1 MPEAHT
7 LAADDWSLALLR
19 KPLGDRLEVE
29 PQSAVH
35 ITFFDSFDWR
45 LHRAGCLLTRE
56 RRSGRTSLHWCSP
69 NHPHPYVLP
78 VDRDFRFARDLPEG
92 FLRSELVGVSGA
104 RALLPIGAAR
114 VTRQYARVLD
124 ARGNTVVK
132 LLVEDSTPLNRSN
145 KTAGEPLRTV
155 TVQPVGTARRA
166 HQRVIRILR
175 DSGATEP
182 PRMDAVAA
190 AAEIRGRRPGD
201 YSPKPQITPSSDQR
215 CDDVLRAILDSLR
228 KTAAA
233 NVQGVIDDVDVEFL
247 HDLRVACR
255 RARSAL
261 SQIKGALPQ
270 PGSQNLATEIR
281 WLCDVTS
288 PCRDLD
294 VYLLEMDG
302 YRRQLEAAANEIDD
316 FERLLRR
323 ERTRALRRVRSAL
336 RSQRFRR
343 LMEEWSVLT
352 EAADELSDA
361 PDAAGPIGDIAGKKI
376 LKAYRKMVKRGA
388 RLADP
393 PPAADLH
400 RLRIDAKKLR
410 YLLEFFGGLYAEKTI
425 ARLVKELKL
434 FQDILGGS
442 NDMAVQQRH
451 LAVFAETLMAEGS
464 TRAAT
469 VFAMG
474 RLADTMAE
482 RQEVFVKAFAE
493 RFHLFAG
500 DASRRLYTKTF
511 GGS

>member
-1 MPEAHT
+1 MPEAHS

-29 PQSAVH
+29 PRCTVH
-35 ITFFDSFDWR
+35 VTFFDSFDWR
-45 LHRAGCLLTRE
+45 LHKAGCLLTRE
-56 RRSGRTSLHWCSP
+56 RQSGRTSLHWCSP
-69 NHPHPYVLP
+69 NRPHPYVLP
-78 VDRDFRFARDLPEG
+78 GDRDFRFARDLPEG
-92 FLRSELVGVSGA
+92 FLRSELAGVSGV

-114 VTRQYARVLD
+114 LFRQYARVLD
-124 ARGNTVVK
+124 AGGNTVVR
-132 LLVEDSTPLNRSN
+132 LLVEESTPLDRSN
-145 KTAGEPLRTV
+145 KRAGKPLRTV
-155 TVQPVGTARRA
+155 TVQPVGASRRA
-166 HQRVIRILR
+166 QQRVIRLLH

-182 PRMDAVAA
+182 PRMDVMAA

-201 YSPKPQITPSSDQR
+201 YSSKPQITPSPDLR
-215 CDDVLRAILDSLR
+215 CDEVLRAILDDLR
-228 KTAAA
+228 KTVAA
-233 NVQGVIDDVDVEFL
+233 NVQGVVDDVDVEFL

-261 SQIKGALPQ
+261 SQFKGVLPR
-270 PGSQNLATEIR
+270 PEADNLATEIR

-302 YRRQLEAAANEIDD
+302 YRRQLETAANEIDD

-323 ERTRALRRVRSAL
+323 ERTGALRRVRSAL
-336 RSQRFRR
+336 RSKRFRR
-343 LMEEWSVLT
+343 LMEAWSVLA
-352 EAADELSDA
+352 EPADEACDT

-376 LKAYRKMVKRGA
+376 LKAYRKMVRRGA
-388 RLADP
+388 RLSDP
-393 PPAADLH
+393 PPAEDLH

-410 YLLEFFGGLYAEKTI
+410 YLLEFFGGLYAEKTV
-425 ARLVKELKL
+425 ARLVRELKL

-464 TRAAT
+464 TRAGT

-482 RQEVFVKAFAE
+482 RQEVFVKAFAA

-500 DASRRLYTKTF
+500 DASRRLYKKTF